1 MLAFS
6 EAGVLMAIFGRNF
19 ALLWQGQ
26 LVSQLG
32 NQAFLIA
39 TTIYLLEGT
48 GSATLVATAMMA
60 GTIPLAVVGPIGGA
74 IADRHSR
81 RRILM
86 LTDWARAASIGGL
99 AVLVFSRPD
108 ITRVHISLV
117 VAVAMF
123 NGIMSALFSPAFQ
136 SLVPDL
142 VPGEDLPTANAINQV
157 STQTSTLVGQ
167 ALGGVLYVAWGPAT
181 LLIFDAASFAYA
193 GVATWL
199 LPVDRIMPREPLP
212 LAQVLRRYIV
222 DTRGGVSYV
231 WQRRGLTSVLAV
243 FAGVNCLFMPVYV
256 LLPFYVRDVI
266 AAGPQWYGFLLSGA
280 GVGALLGSVTAG
292 VVLRRLGNPTVL
304 VRVCLAGVAGG
315 VLLLA
320 TTDVSWLALAA
331 FVLMGAQSSMINVA
345 VITRFQSAVPAS
357 VRGRVMALVIA
368 VATAAAPLGMA
379 FGGVVGDMWRSSLPT
394 VIAASGAAIAILAT
408 FGWTSAAFGR
418 FFSREESLAET

>member
-1 MLAFS
+1 
-6 EAGVLMAIFGRNF
+6 MALFGRHF

-60 GTIPLAVVGPIGGA
+60 GTIPLAVLGPIGGA

-81 RRILM
+81 RWILVT
-86 LTDWARAASIGGL
+86 TDWARAASIGGL
-99 AVLVFSRPD
+99 AMLVFWRPD
-108 ITRVHISLV
+108 ITRVHVSLIV
-117 VAVAMF
+117 TIALF
-123 NGIMSALFSPAFQ
+123 NGVMSALFAPALQ

-142 VPGEDLPTANAINQV
+142 VGGEDLPAANAINQV

-181 LLIFDAASFAYA
+181 LLLFDAASFGYA

-199 LPVDRIMPREPLP
+199 LPVDRNPPR
-212 LAQVLRRYIV
+212 ASVSTARALRQYV
-222 DTRGGVSYV
+222 ADTRGGLSYV
-231 WQRRGLTSVLAV
+231 RQRRGMTSVLGI
-243 FAGVNCLFMPVYV
+243 FAAVNCLFMPVFV

-266 AAGPQWYGFLLSGA
+266 GAGPQWYGFLLSAA
-280 GVGALLGSVTAG
+280 GVGALSGSLTAG
-292 VVLRRLGNPTVL
+292 VWLRRLRDPVVP
-304 VRVCLAGVAGG
+304 VRVCLAGVAIG

-320 TTDVSWLALAA
+320 TTDVRWLALAA
-331 FVLMGAQSSMINVA
+331 FVLIGAQSSMINVA

-357 VRGRVMALVIA
+357 LRGRVMALVIA

-379 FGGVVGDMWRSSLPT
+379 FGGIVGDMWRSSLPT
-394 VIAASGAAIAILAT
+394 LFAASGAALAVLAT
-408 FGWTSAAFGR
+408 LSWTSAAFGG
-418 FFSREESLAET
+418 FFSREESVCEA

>member
-1 MLAFS
+1 
-6 EAGVLMAIFGRNF
+6 
-19 ALLWQGQ
+19 
-26 LVSQLG
+26 
-32 NQAFLIA
+32 
-39 TTIYLLEGT
+39 
-48 GSATLVATAMMA
+48 
-60 GTIPLAVVGPIGGA
+60 
-74 IADRHSR
+74 
-81 RRILM
+81 
-86 LTDWARAASIGGL
+86 
-99 AVLVFSRPD
+99 
-108 ITRVHISLV
+108 
-117 VAVAMF
+117 
-123 NGIMSALFSPAFQ
+123 
-136 SLVPDL
+136 
-142 VPGEDLPTANAINQV
+142 
-157 STQTSTLVGQ
+157 
-167 ALGGVLYVAWGPAT
+167 AT

-331 FVLMGAQSSMINVA
+331 FVDRKSTRLNSSHVKISCA
-345 VITRFQSAVPAS
+345 VFC
-357 VRGRVMALVIA
+357 LKKKK
-368 VATAAAPLGMA
+368 LK
-379 FGGVVGDMWRSSLPT
+379 L
-394 VIAASGAAIAILAT
+394 
-408 FGWTSAAFGR
+408 
-418 FFSREESLAET
+418 